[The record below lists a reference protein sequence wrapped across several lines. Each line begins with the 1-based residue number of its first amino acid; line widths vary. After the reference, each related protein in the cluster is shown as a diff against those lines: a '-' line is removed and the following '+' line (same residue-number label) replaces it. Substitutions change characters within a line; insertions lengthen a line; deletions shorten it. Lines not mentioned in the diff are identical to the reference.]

1 MEDVDTLFLT
11 HAGRELVWKAWDGVF
26 IVYQPSSAETHVFN
40 DTTAAI
46 LQSLEDDALTM
57 AEIAD
62 RTGQSPDPEHEQAS
76 GGNLFFALQRLEEL
90 GLIDWSARVPAA

>member
-1 MEDVDTLFLT
+1 M
-11 HAGRELVWKAWDGVF
+11 VWKAWDGVF